1 MPATTVPSA
10 AALPTGAEPAG
21 LRVLLLE
28 DDAGDALLVEE
39 LLADTDLDHT
49 LRWTPTLAQAVAELR
64 REPADCVLVDLHLP
78 DGSGVGLVAAVQQA
92 CPRAAVIVLTGL
104 ADSGAGGAQAV
115 AVGAQDYLVKGQVD
129 EHLLQR
135 ALRYAVNRKQ
145 AEQAGAELRED
156 RIRALENARLE
167 RGLLPT
173 PLLRGTTAT
182 ATTRYL
188 PGRERALL
196 GGDFLDVVETPDGA
210 VHAVIGDV
218 SGHGPDEAALGVCLR
233 IGWRALVL
241 AGHRGVELLDL
252 LEQILV
258 AERNRSDMFATC
270 SLVTLAPDR
279 STATLHLAGHHEP
292 LLTVPGEAD
301 DGRPPRTQEVAAAH
315 GIALGIAP
323 GLRHWPVTGLKLPPA
338 GALLLYTDGLTEG
351 HCGPGADRLGAE
363 GLLELIAAAPPS
375 ETPVFLDHL
384 VDTVRRLNSG
394 RHADDLAILHLAW
407 TAGAERAEPVRR
419 SGPDPVVPRA
429 AVRSGRGDPGE

>member
-1 MPATTVPSA
+1 MIPGQQYRPEPPADPA
-10 AALPTGAEPAG
+10 GQPGAEAAG
-21 LRVLLLE
+21 VRVLLVE

-39 LLADTDLDHT
+39 LLADTDLDHS
-49 LRWTPTLAQAVAELR
+49 LRWTPTLAQAVAELE

-92 CPRAAVIVLTGL
+92 CPRAAVIVLTGM
-104 ADSGAGGAQAV
+104 ADSGAGAQAV

-129 EHLLQR
+129 EQLLQR

-145 AEQAGAELRED
+145 AELAGAELRED
-156 RIRALENARLE
+156 RIRARENARLE

-173 PLLRGTTAT
+173 PMLRGATAT
-182 ATTRYL
+182 VTTRYL

-196 GGDFLDVVETPDGA
+196 GGDFLDVVETADGT

-241 AGHRGVELLDL
+241 AGHRGAELLDL

-270 SLVTLAPDR
+270 SLVAIAPDR
-279 STATLHLAGHHEP
+279 RTATLYLAGHHEP
-292 LLTVPGEAD
+292 LLTHARDGGGGRAPGTA
-301 DGRPPRTQEVAAAH
+301 EVAAAH

-323 GLRHWPVTGLKLPPA
+323 GLRHWPATELPLPA
-338 GALLLYTDGLTEG
+338 TGALLLYTDGLTEG
-351 HCGPGADRLGAE
+351 HCGPGADRLGTD
-363 GLLELIAAAPPS
+363 GLLGLIAAAPPTG
-375 ETPVFLDHL
+375 TPAFLDHL
-384 VDTVRRLNSG
+384 VDTVRRLNAG

-407 TAGAERAEPVRR
+407 TPAADRARRTEPGPGPAMLRAE
-419 SGPDPVVPRA
+419 SG
-429 AVRSGRGDPGE
+429 

>member
-1 MPATTVPSA
+1 MIPGQQYRPEPPADPA
-10 AALPTGAEPAG
+10 GQPGAEAAG
-21 LRVLLLE
+21 VRVLLVE

-39 LLADTDLDHT
+39 LLADTDLDHS
-49 LRWTPTLAQAVAELR
+49 LRWTPTLAQAVAELE

-92 CPRAAVIVLTGL
+92 CPRAAVIVLTGM
-104 ADSGAGGAQAV
+104 ADSGAGAQAV

-129 EHLLQR
+129 EQLLQR

-145 AEQAGAELRED
+145 AELAGAELRED
-156 RIRALENARLE
+156 RIRARENARLE

-173 PLLRGTTAT
+173 PMLRGATAT
-182 ATTRYL
+182 VTTRYL

-196 GGDFLDVVETPDGA
+196 GGDFLDVVETADGT

-241 AGHRGVELLDL
+241 AGHRGAELLDL

-270 SLVTLAPDR
+270 SLVAIAPDR
-279 STATLHLAGHHEP
+279 RTATLYLAGHHEP
-292 LLTVPGEAD
+292 LLTHARDGGGRAPGTA
-301 DGRPPRTQEVAAAH
+301 EVAAAH

-323 GLRHWPVTGLKLPPA
+323 GLRHWPATELPLPAA

-351 HCGPGADRLGAE
+351 HCGPGADRLGTD
-363 GLLELIAAAPPS
+363 GLLGLIAAAPPTG
-375 ETPVFLDHL
+375 TPAFLDHL
-384 VDTVRRLNSG
+384 VDTVRRLNAG

-407 TAGAERAEPVRR
+407 TPAADRARRAEPGPGPAMVRAE
-419 SGPDPVVPRA
+419 SG
-429 AVRSGRGDPGE
+429 

>member
-1 MPATTVPSA
+1 MIPGQQYRPEPPADPA
-10 AALPTGAEPAG
+10 GQPGAEAAG
-21 LRVLLLE
+21 VRVLLVE

-39 LLADTDLDHT
+39 LLADTDLDHS
-49 LRWTPTLAQAVAELR
+49 LRWTPTLAQAVAELE

-92 CPRAAVIVLTGL
+92 CPRAAVIVLTGM
-104 ADSGAGGAQAV
+104 ADSGAGAQAV

-129 EHLLQR
+129 EQLLQR

-145 AEQAGAELRED
+145 AELAGAELRED
-156 RIRALENARLE
+156 RIRARENARLE

-173 PLLRGTTAT
+173 PMLRGATAT
-182 ATTRYL
+182 VTTRYL

-196 GGDFLDVVETPDGA
+196 GGDFLDVVETADGT

-241 AGHRGVELLDL
+241 AGHRGAELLDL

-270 SLVTLAPDR
+270 SLVAIAPDR
-279 STATLHLAGHHEP
+279 RTATLYLAGHHEP
-292 LLTVPGEAD
+292 LLTHTRDGGGRAPGTA
-301 DGRPPRTQEVAAAH
+301 EVAAAH

-323 GLRHWPVTGLKLPPA
+323 GLRHWPATELPLPAA

-351 HCGPGADRLGAE
+351 HCGPGADRLGTD
-363 GLLELIAAAPPS
+363 GLLGLIAAAPPTG
-375 ETPVFLDHL
+375 TPAFLDHL
-384 VDTVRRLNSG
+384 VDTVRRLNAG

-407 TAGAERAEPVRR
+407 TPAADRARRAEPGPGPAMVRAE
-419 SGPDPVVPRA
+419 SG
-429 AVRSGRGDPGE
+429 